1 MTVKHEYFKT
11 LAKKYGATVEDV
23 YTVYYGE
30 ESLQDKKLQRSIIE
44 EFTRDNNV
52 MFFAIVWKG
61 HPFPGTLSNIHY
73 YDFIGQVM
81 EGLNLS
87 LHKTEYT
94 AQFFPSNSL
103 IADEAYFQRLFSK
116 RKNAGIFVL
125 VAEDIDIIQKVCFE
139 FDNPHVLLHAPINID
154 IEKHYMIRVDDKRIV
169 ANNVSY
175 LYELGHRRIAHI
187 HGVLNDES
195 TFARRDGYY
204 QGLIDV
210 GLEMDD
216 SLLVGGNWR
225 EDGGYDATQKLLSL
239 DEPPSAIISA
249 NDRMAIGV
257 IRAIHNASLRVPD
270 DISVIGIDD
279 IAAAMQTEPS
289 LSTVR
294 IPMTKMGRVAGRT
307 MLELLEGKEVN
318 PRHQYLV
325 TELIIRDSTSV
336 AKNR

>member
-1 MTVKHEYFKT
+1 MTVKHEYFET
-11 LAKKYGATVEDV
+11 LAKKYATTVADV

-61 HPFPGTLSNIHY
+61 HPFPGTLSNIHS

-81 EGLNLS
+81 EGLNLY

-94 AQFFPSNSL
+94 AQLFPCNSL
-103 IADEAYFQRLFSK
+103 IVDEAYFQRLLSK

-125 VAEDIDIIQKVCFE
+125 VAEDIDIIQKICSE

-154 IEKHYMIRVDDKRIV
+154 IEKHYMIRVDDKRII
-169 ANNVSY
+169 ANSVSY
-175 LYELGHRRIAHI
+175 VYELGHRRIAHI
-187 HGVLNDES
+187 HGVLNDEA
-195 TFARRDGYY
+195 TLARRDGYY

-210 GLEMDD
+210 GLDVND

-225 EDGGYDATQKLLSL
+225 EDGGYDATQRLLSL
-239 DEPPSAIISA
+239 DEPPSAIIAA
-249 NDRMAIGV
+249 NDRMAIGS
-257 IRAIHNASLRVPD
+257 IQAIHEAGLRVPD
-270 DISVIGIDD
+270 DISVMGVDD
-279 IAAAMQTEPS
+279 ISAAMQTKPP

-307 MLELLEGKEVN
+307 IIALLEGEEVK
-318 PRHQYLV
+318 PRHQYLL
-325 TELIIRDSTSV
+325 TELIIRDSTAV
-336 AKNR
+336 AKN